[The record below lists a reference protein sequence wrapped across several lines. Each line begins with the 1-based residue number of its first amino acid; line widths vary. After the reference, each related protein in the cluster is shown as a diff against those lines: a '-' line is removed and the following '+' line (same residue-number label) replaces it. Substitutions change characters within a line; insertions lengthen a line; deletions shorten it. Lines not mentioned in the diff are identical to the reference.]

1 MTIQTWLVVYTI
13 FYALESAVRAVN
25 YFSESNFLMC
35 AVSLVAICGVVY
47 SVVSYVELRNQVLQE
62 MRSKRESDK

>member
-1 MTIQTWLVVYTI
+1 MSIPTWLALYTI
-13 FYALESAVRAVN
+13 LFGLESVVRAVD

-47 SVVSYVELRNQVLQE
+47 SVVAYVELRNQVLQE

>member
-1 MTIQTWLVVYTI
+1 MSIPTWLALYTAL
-13 FYALESAVRAVN
+13 FGLESVVRAVD
-25 YFSESNFLMC
+25 YFNEDNFLML
-35 AVSLVAICGVVY
+35 AASLVVIWGVIY

>member
-1 MTIQTWLVVYTI
+1 MSIPTWLALYTI
-13 FYALESAVRAVN
+13 LFGLESALRAVD

-47 SVVSYVELRNQVLQE
+47 SVVAYVELRNQVLQE

>member
-25 YFSESNFLMC
+25 YFNEDNFLML
-35 AVSLVAICGVVY
+35 AASLVVVWGI
-47 SVVSYVELRNQVLQE
+47 VTTIVSYVELRNQVLQE